1 MNNNQIVGKEIGI
14 VSVHMYKDIET
25 GSPFFYID
33 AENKDVLHLSR
44 VIEKT
49 LMNY

>member
-1 MNNNQIVGKEIGI
+1 MSSNKIVGKEIGT

-25 GSPFFYID
+25 GSPFFYVD
-33 AENKDVLHLSR
+33 AENKDVLQLSR

-49 LMNY
+49 LINY